1 MRFVGAM
8 ITTTALL
15 SCIAADGSVP
25 EPASDPTASVPV
37 LARELDP
44 QTLSECYP
52 AASKFFGEE
61 ASLLVVLQ
69 ISESGSASILEL
81 PPGTSATMQQ
91 AAECVVGQLR
101 FLPAMRSGL
110 PVPYKVAM
118 PLNFSLEDTQGR
130 TLDETADPASWLTE
144 MLFDDGVDD
153 HAVMLAGQLANGS
166 PVAQRI
172 MREDPAWAS
181 QLKAEFHSRLRRT
194 YTAEEL
200 RSIAGFF
207 ASPVGQQWKRTRADS
222 MIETASAQAKRQ
234 VLVSACVAAVV
245 ARQAEGSGFGR
256 PAPGSGDGGTA
267 RLVDRLGPGVESD
280 ATQACECAVQQ
291 SLGTPGDVA
300 SAELKPPA
308 DMSMLQFLESVMDG
322 ERCPRPEGQFGAK

>member
-1 MRFVGAM
+1 MRFTGAM

-15 SCIAADGSVP
+15 SCIAADGPVP
-25 EPASDPTASVPV
+25 EPASDPTFSSPV
-37 LARELDP
+37 LATELDP

-69 ISESGSASILEL
+69 ISETGSASILEL
-81 PPGTSATMQQ
+81 PPATSATMQQ

-118 PLNFSLEDTQGR
+118 PLNFRLEDTQAR
-130 TLDETADPASWLTE
+130 TLDEKADPASWLTE

-153 HAVMLAGQLANGS
+153 QAVMLAGQLSNGS

-172 MREDPAWAS
+172 MREDPAWAT

-194 YTAEEL
+194 YTPEEL
-200 RSIAGFF
+200 GSIADFF
-207 ASPVGQQWKRTRADS
+207 ASPLGQQWKRTRADT
-222 MIETASAQAKRQ
+222 MIETASAEAKRQ
-234 VLVSACVAAVV
+234 VLVSACVAALV
-245 ARQAEGSGFGR
+245 ARRAEGRGLGR
-256 PAPGSGDGGTA
+256 PTPGSGDARSA
-267 RLVDRLGPGVESD
+267 RLVERLEPGVESD
-280 ATQACECAVQQ
+280 VSLACECAIQQ
-291 SLGTPGDVA
+291 SLGSPGDVA
-300 SAELKPPA
+300 STELKPPA
-308 DMSMLQFLESVMDG
+308 DMPMLQFLESLMDG
-322 ERCPRPEGQFGAK
+322 RRCPRPEGLF

>member
-1 MRFVGAM
+1 M

-15 SCIAADGSVP
+15 SCVAASGSVP
-25 EPASDPTASVPV
+25 EPTSDPTVSSPV

-44 QTLSECYP
+44 ETLSECYP

-61 ASLLVVLQ
+61 ASLMVVLQ

-118 PLNFSLEDTQGR
+118 PLNFRLEDTQAR

-172 MREDPAWAS
+172 MREDPTWAA

-194 YTAEEL
+194 YTADEL
-200 RSIAGFF
+200 RSIADFF
-207 ASPVGQQWKRTRADS
+207 ASPLGQQWKRTRADT
-222 MIETASAQAKRQ
+222 MIETASAEAKRQ
-234 VLVSACVAAVV
+234 VLVSACVAALA
-245 ARQAEGSGFGR
+245 ARRAEGRGLGR
-256 PAPGSGDGGTA
+256 PTPESGDARNA
-267 RLVDRLGPGVESD
+267 RLVERLGPGVESN
-280 ATQACECAVQQ
+280 ANQACECAIQQ
-291 SLGTPGDVA
+291 SLGSPGDVA
-300 SAELKPPA
+300 STELKPPA
-308 DMSMLQFLESVMDG
+308 GMPMLQFLESVMDG
-322 ERCPRPEGQFGAK
+322 QRCPRPEGLF